1 MNIKPTHI
9 DHDIKVREIIL
20 NNQKFKQEL
29 KENTLNGYRSDYPS
43 VDRCD
48 YIHRTLINREA
59 EDSIEDIRRIGLMEQ
74 HLEIS
79 EKGLNMVNDILVTML
94 EISEDASAVYVGEV
108 IPKFLEHNIHLK
120 RLKDEFYSVVKL
132 YKTGDVPLFVT
143 VNSNTS
149 GTINVDYNIHLDSNN
164 TTRLFYESPK
174 IMDETT
180 AKNGLAANR
189 PILSL
194 DRLFY
199 SSELVYNPPA
209 VPPQTI
215 STNIY
220 ANNITL
226 IEECLTRVKNYI
238 QELTKLSTRLEFRK
252 KQMNNIL
259 SINRNIWKRDIETDS
274 DVEARIANN
283 RFLVKKTNYNI

>member
-1 MNIKPTHI
+1 
-9 DHDIKVREIIL
+9 
-20 NNQKFKQEL
+20 
-29 KENTLNGYRSDYPS
+29 
-43 VDRCD
+43 
-48 YIHRTLINREA
+48 
-59 EDSIEDIRRIGLMEQ
+59 
-74 HLEIS
+74 
-79 EKGLNMVNDILVTML
+79 ML

-108 IPKFLEHNIHLK
+108 DPKFLEHNIHLK
-120 RLKDEFYSVVKL
+120 RLKNEFYSITKL
-132 YKTGDVPLFVT
+132 YKSGDIPLFVT

-194 DRLFY
+194 DRTFF
-199 SSELVYNPPA
+199 SSEIVYIEPT

-215 STNIY
+215 TTNIY
-220 ANNITL
+220 SNNITL
-226 IEECLTRVKNYI
+226 IEECITRVKNYLND
-238 QELTKLSTRLEFRK
+238 LTKLMTRLDLRK

-259 SINRNIWKRDIETDS
+259 LLNRNIWKRDIETDR
-274 DVEARIANN
+274 DIEARIDNN